1 MTGPDPA
8 GFLLSPAG
16 LLIAYGWTFASL
28 AAVQLTVRL
37 ILRFDLRETALAA
50 LWLTIA
56 AVVLALIF
64 FHLSA
69 PAPPPSTAN
78 GVAPPATAS
87 PLTTPAVV
95 QQRLA
100 WTPLVA
106 IPLLAVT
113 WWVARRVLGMRP
125 RAAAVCALA
134 MALLIVPWLPFL

>member
-1 MTGPDPA
+1 MTGQDPA
-8 GFLLSPAG
+8 AFLLSPAG
-16 LLIAYGWTFASL
+16 LLIAYGWIFASL

-56 AVVLALIF
+56 TVVLALVF

-69 PAPPPSTAN
+69 PTPPRATGDSVTPPP
-78 GVAPPATAS
+78 TAS
-87 PLTTPAVV
+87 PLTTPVVV

-100 WTPLVA
+100 WTPVVA
-106 IPLLAVT
+106 IPLLAVS
-113 WWVARRVLGMRP
+113 WWVARQVLGMRP

-134 MALLIVPWLPFL
+134 MAVLIVPWLPFL